1 MVHFFY
7 HLDYLEH
14 SETAPEIH
22 LTTHVK
28 MFAMAAKYQ
37 VPALHNLS
45 FEKFMIEAARY
56 WNKDEFARAVE
67 LIYDISPIA
76 SSELRKKA
84 VGIVHRHRDALL
96 ARDSFAS
103 LLQTVP
109 NLARDLLLRE
119 RPTEV
124 VPCDCG
130 SSRTLRAYTCHE
142 CTVGVQACSWCVEN
156 ASLIYCAACEQKAV
170 PGCSCDT
177 CTRD

>member
-14 SETAPEIH
+14 NETTPKIH

-28 MFAMAAKYQ
+28 LFAMASKYQ
-37 VPALHNLS
+37 VPALHHLS
-45 FEKFMIEAARY
+45 FENFLIEAARY
-56 WNKDEFARAVE
+56 WNKDEFARAIE

-76 SSELRKKA
+76 SSELRKK
-84 VGIVHRHRDALL
+84 VVDIIHRHRDALL
-96 ARDSFAS
+96 ARDNFAS

-109 NLARDLLLRE
+109 GLARDLLMHD

-124 VPCDCG
+124 VPCDCEAP
-130 SSRTLRAYTCHE
+130 TLTAYTCHE
-142 CTVGVQACSWCVEN
+142 CTIGVQACTWCIEH
-156 ASLIYCAACEQKAV
+156 ASFIYCAGCEQNAI
-170 PGCSCDT
+170 PGCSCAA